1 MPTGLEEITLFGGLI
16 TLGPVT
22 IILIAEAILFFF
34 LMNADKIFGY
44 VFNRGGKSYTKFF
57 LLWVFF
63 MFALFSAAPVIWGMD
78 ATDLA
83 LILGTVVLFGAF
95 IPGFGVSNL
104 KRNLLVLI
112 VAVLGSVVG
121 YQVAIMVLRK

>member
-34 LMNADKIFGY
+34 LMNMDKVFGH

-78 ATDLA
+78 ASDLA

-104 KRNLLVLI
+104 KRNFLVLA
-112 VAVLGSVVG
+112 VAVLGSITG
-121 YQVAIMVLRK
+121 YQVAIMVLKK

>member
-34 LMNADKIFGY
+34 LMNADRIFGF

-104 KRNLLVLI
+104 RRNLVVLI
-112 VAVLGSVVG
+112 VAVLGSVTG
-121 YQVAIMVLRK
+121 YQVAVMILRR